1 MEINVSIAVVFIVHS
16 CIYIYIY
23 MYHVVISWRLYYING
38 GLMMEY

>member
-23 MYHVVISWRLYYING
+23 VSCRHIVAIILH
-38 GLMMEY
+38 

>member
-23 MYHVVISWRLYYING
+23 HVVISWRLYYING